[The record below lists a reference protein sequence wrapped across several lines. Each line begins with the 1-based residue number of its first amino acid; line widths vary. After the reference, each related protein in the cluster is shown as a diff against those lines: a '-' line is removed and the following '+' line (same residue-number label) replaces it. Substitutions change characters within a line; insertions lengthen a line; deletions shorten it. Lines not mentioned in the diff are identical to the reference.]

1 MGNTLILE
9 NINEGD
15 LKNYKSC
22 LQLLNSFSSKHAEEF
37 QKLPYHINILD
48 LVKVD
53 ENAHSRIFAEILK
66 HSDLENFGILERFC
80 NLLSSKKE
88 NFNFKIEKPQITSEK
103 ERVDLLILD
112 KEYALIIENKVHNA
126 VDQESQI
133 ARYINKVRNNGFV
146 DEKIFI
152 IYLTRDENKKISDQS
167 WMLDNESLKDKFAN
181 QFIDL
186 TFRFDILPWLKN
198 EVRPNL
204 KIKDTYLKS
213 SIEQYIDH
221 LEGIFSLRKN
231 QHHMNNEL
239 QILIKKE
246 LEIKESSNNNIN
258 DLNENGKILSK
269 SLEYISNL
277 TDRIK
282 DLQLLNKRDY
292 FDIWEKEKIIYENQD
307 KIIVNDKNFRKIGI
321 KFKFNEEEFC
331 VLLEIN
337 SEVGK
342 IQFGLSSLDNS
353 EKSNKIIDFTNDLIK
368 DLKVKEL
375 KYNYFIDNNHKSWYG
390 WFYSEDETEGFKDF
404 EGLFNKVKK
413 YLEDHSH
420 L

>member
-1 MGNTLILE
+1 MEDIKE
-9 NINEGD
+9 
-15 LKNYKSC
+15 YKSC
-22 LQLLNSFSSKHAEEF
+22 LELLNSFSSKHTEEF

-88 NFNFKIEKPQITSEK
+88 NFNFKIQKPQITTEK
-103 ERVDLLILD
+103 DRIDLLIID
-112 KEYALIIENKVHNA
+112 KEFALIIENKVHNA

-133 ARYINKVRNNGFV
+133 ARYISKVRNKGIL

-167 WMLDNESLKDKFAN
+167 WILDNESLKDKFAN
-181 QFIDL
+181 QFIEL

-198 EVRPNL
+198 EVHPNL

-231 QHHMNNEL
+231 QQHMNNEL
-239 QILIKKE
+239 QELIKKE
-246 LEIKESSNNNIN
+246 LKIIESSNNNID
-258 DLNENGKILSK
+258 DLYQNGEILSK
-269 SLEYISNL
+269 SLENISNL

-282 DLQLLNKRDY
+282 DLQLLNIRDY
-292 FDIWEKEKIIYENQD
+292 FDLWQREELIFCKPD
-307 KIIVNDKNFRKIGI
+307 KIDVNNQNVRKIGI
-321 KFKFNEEEFC
+321 KLKYKEEEFC
-331 VLLEIN
+331 VLLEI
-337 SEVGK
+337 SKEIGK
-342 IQFGLSSLDNS
+342 IQYGLSSLDNL
-353 EKSNKIIDFTNDLIK
+353 EKSKTIIEFTNNFIK
-368 DLKVKEL
+368 ELKDKEL
-375 KYNYFIDNNHKSWYG
+375 KYNYFIDDNHKSWYG
-390 WFYSEDETEGFKDF
+390 WFYSENVSKGYDDF
-404 EGLFNKVKK
+404 IKLVNKVET
-413 YLEDHSH
+413 YLK
-420 L
+420 